1 MNECN
6 KMWKELHKIFKEDW
20 VADKTMTAKI
30 NKVFRKYDESN
41 LWTVCGKFNVTERA
55 IRRLRKWRRDGLD
68 VNTGLEY
75 ALCLESEI
83 SRIVNNQ
90 I

>member
-1 MNECN
+1 MSKYDE
-6 KMWKELHKIFKEDW
+6 MWRELHKIFSEDW

-30 NKVFRKYDESN
+30 NKVFRKHDESN
-41 LWTVCGKFNVTERA
+41 LWPICGKFNATERA
-55 IRRLRKWRRDGLD
+55 IRRLREWRRKGLCI
-68 VNTGLEY
+68 NTGLEY

-83 SRIVNNQ
+83 SKIVNNQ